1 MPSTEFLF
9 TLGATKRPALSI
21 VMPVRNEALSLG
33 AVLAA
38 LEPLLGRGAELVV
51 VDGGSTD
58 GTLALAQTFCD
69 AQSATVLV
77 SDPGRAMQMNAG
89 ARLAAADVL
98 LFLHADTYLPPDA
111 DGLIAS
117 ALARNG
123 AVWGRFD
130 VQIEGQSPWLRV
142 VAMLMNWRSRYTGIA
157 TGDQALFMTRA
168 AFDQT
173 GGFADQALMEDIE
186 MSSRLRRMSAPAC
199 LRAQVRTSG
208 RRWDSRG
215 VWRTVGLMWCL
226 RLAYGLG
233 VSPSR
238 LAAWYR

>member
-1 MPSTEFLF
+1 MPILQSQED
-9 TLGATKRPALSI
+9 RVCPALSI
-21 VMPVRNEALSLG
+21 VMPVRNEAGSLD
-33 AVLAA
+33 AVLSA
-38 LEPLLGRGAELVV
+38 LAPLLHRGVELIV

-58 GTLALAQTFCD
+58 DTLALAQAFCD
-69 AQSATVLV
+69 NHAATATVAAT
-77 SDPGRAMQMNAG
+77 GRSAQMNAG
-89 ARLAAADVL
+89 ARLATADVL

-111 DGLIAS
+111 DALIAN
-117 ALARNG
+117 ALGRRG

-168 AFDQT
+168 AFDQA

-186 MSSRLRRMSAPAC
+186 MSSRLRQQSAPAC

-208 RRWDSRG
+208 RRWESRG
-215 VWRTVGLMWCL
+215 VWRTIGLMWCM
-226 RLAYGLG
+226 RLAYRLG